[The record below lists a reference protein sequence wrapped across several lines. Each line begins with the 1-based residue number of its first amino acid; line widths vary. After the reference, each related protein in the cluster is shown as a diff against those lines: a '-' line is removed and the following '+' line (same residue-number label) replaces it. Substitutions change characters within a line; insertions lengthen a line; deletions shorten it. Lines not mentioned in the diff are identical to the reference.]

1 MPEFAITLT
10 FRGSYDDAADAFEHG
25 DMVAATA
32 EKHHPD
38 IAVDVTLAE
47 VGP

>member
-1 MPEFAITLT
+1 MPEYEISLT
-10 FRGSYDDAADAFEHG
+10 FKGHYDDAADAFEHG

-32 EKHHPD
+32 ERKHPD